1 MTATQKMP
9 ARKGAEARRHWPP
22 SLLPVWV
29 STMVA
34 AALMYFAIRS
44 FSGRRG
50 TLRPLVRTAVGG
62 SVLSSSKGWNLV
74 AIVGRVGKG
83 CGASGGRDS

>member
-1 MTATQKMP
+1 LTATQKMP

-62 SVLSSSKGWNLV
+62 SVLSSSKRWNLV
-74 AIVGRVGKG
+74 AIGKG
-83 CGASGGRDS
+83 CGASGGRDG